1 MDREFAFFNQS
12 REMIK
17 GFLETIT
24 EENYYP
30 GMSVHFSI
38 IAGHWCMSSRNYQI
52 DTPSPDLRTTKEEIE
67 EFMQG
72 IKELTENEAAEKA
85 KQEAEKKKIMKEE
98 AKKKAAALD

>member
-1 MDREFAFFNQS
+1 MDREYRYFCQS

-52 DTPSPDLRTTKEEIE
+52 DIPSPDLRTTKEEIE
-67 EFMQG
+67 EFMKG
-72 IKELTENEAAEKA
+72 VKIETEEIK
-85 KQEAEKKKIMKEE
+85 KESSDD
-98 AKKKAAALD
+98 ALNDIRNIKD

>member
-1 MDREFAFFNQS
+1 MDREYAFFNQS

-38 IAGHWCMSSRNYQI
+38 IAGHWCISSRNYEI
-52 DTPSPDLRTTKEEIE
+52 NIPSPDLRTTKEEIE
-67 EFMQG
+67 EFMKG
-72 IKELTENEAAEKA
+72 VKELAAEEAARKEKA
-85 KQEAEKKKIMKEE
+85 KEQKEKEE
-98 AKKKAAALD
+98 EELLNKI

>member
-1 MDREFAFFNQS
+1 MDREYRFFCQS

-52 DTPSPDLRTTKEEIE
+52 DIPSPDLRITKEEIE
-67 EFMQG
+67 EFMQVA
-72 IKELTENEAAEKA
+72 KELKD
-85 KQEAEKKKIMKEE
+85 KEAEEIKKENADNAPSGIENIK
-98 AKKKAAALD
+98 D

>member
-1 MDREFAFFNQS
+1 MDREYAFFNQS

-67 EFMQG
+67 EFMKG
-72 IKELTENEAAEKA
+72 VKIETEEIK
-85 KQEAEKKKIMKEE
+85 KESSDD
-98 AKKKAAALD
+98 ALNDIRNIKD